1 LASKI
6 QFYLK
11 AGQRLKAG
19 QNPVVMCE
27 VLLKEPDSVI
37 LLCSQLCHKISHE
50 LLCCT
55 LFALPSI
62 SCPFIPP
69 HHLIL
74 APVQWICP
82 VLPSHP
88 YPFSPL

>member
-37 LLCSQLCHKISHE
+37 LLCSSYATRL
-50 LLCCT
+50 
-55 LFALPSI
+55 
-62 SCPFIPP
+62 
-69 HHLIL
+69 
-74 APVQWICP
+74 
-82 VLPSHP
+82 
-88 YPFSPL
+88 